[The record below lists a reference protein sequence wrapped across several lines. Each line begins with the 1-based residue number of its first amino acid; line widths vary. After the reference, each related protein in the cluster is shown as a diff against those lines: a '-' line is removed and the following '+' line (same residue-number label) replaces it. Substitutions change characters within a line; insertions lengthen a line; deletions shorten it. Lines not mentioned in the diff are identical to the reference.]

1 MTSNEKRN
9 TDSCSVHD
17 TTLMDERRWE
27 ELDSNILGKIFY
39 TIPNRDLF
47 CNVSSVCQS
56 WMLVCWDILFWRHN
70 TVDLTP
76 ALKASANFNY
86 RIMSKLL
93 RTVMEGND
101 ANGFPLEQWR
111 LSVKTVLVPEGL
123 NIIDEH
129 LQYIAKVDIAET
141 LCRMKNLA
149 TLVFEGACLYR
160 EAINMIFDECL
171 ELETIHIWDCFL
183 MEDGLQYV
191 RDMTANIR
199 LGVKELGSRR
209 SWRCE
214 ASERREKPD
223 EVLHVQKKFM
233 QWKNGLS
240 DFYFDIENDEFDLLD
255 DDDWV
260 FSP

>member
-1 MTSNEKRN
+1 
-9 TDSCSVHD
+9 
-17 TTLMDERRWE
+17 
-27 ELDSNILGKIFY
+27 
-39 TIPNRDLF
+39 
-47 CNVSSVCQS
+47 
-56 WMLVCWDILFWRHN
+56 
-70 TVDLTP
+70 
-76 ALKASANFNY
+76 
-86 RIMSKLL
+86 
-93 RTVMEGND
+93 MEGND

-129 LQYIAKVDIAET
+129 LQYIAKRTPNLERLVLEGSCRITEKGLAEAICDWKKVEHIVFQQVKQQSAFVEVIQVIGENCSELKTLQVITPFITMTYITVDIAET

-183 MEDGLQYV
+183 MDDGLQYV

-240 DFYFDIENDEFDLLD
+240 DFYFDIENDEFDFLD